1 MTAVDALSS
10 FRTEHAVVNTEAFR
24 LIEEGIADHLRQ
36 GEDRLLTSI
45 TSNSNLP
52 NMVFQSLKIMNSL
65 IQLR

>member
-10 FRTEHAVVNTEAFR
+10 FRTEHVVVNTEAFR

-45 TSNSNLP
+45 STNSNLTY
-52 NMVFQSLKIMNSL
+52 MVLQSLKNMNSL
-65 IQLR
+65 IQLH